1 LGRLLDLSDTQ
12 EAVLHIAFKIADDH
26 GWLLLDLED
35 LQSLLRWMSDHTDEV
50 GQNYGNATTASIN
63 TIQRALLVLEE
74 SGGEQF
80 FGEPELD
87 LADLMRHDFSGN
99 AIINILDAKDL
110 MIDPKIYSTFLLWL
124 LSEMF
129 ETLPEVGDV
138 DKPKLAM
145 FFDEAHLV
153 F

>member
-1 LGRLLDLSDTQ
+1 
-12 EAVLHIAFKIADDH
+12 
-26 GWLLLDLED
+26 
-35 LQSLLRWMSDHTDEV
+35 
-50 GQNYGNATTASIN
+50 
-63 TIQRALLVLEE
+63 
-74 SGGEQF
+74 
-80 FGEPELD
+80 
-87 LADLMRHDFSGN
+87 MRHDFSGN

-153 F
+153 FRDAPKALVQKIEQVVRLIRSK